1 MLSTVMTKGERGMI
15 LEDWRHMNMSYLK
28 AMCMYNVMYIPEGCN
43 HVKLSS
49 RKYTLHVLHII
60 KCTSGGFSD
69 CARQCNNFKE
79 NYLLT
84 GSEIGLPV
92 CWLLWGGLTL
102 ARGGTPRYWGRS
114 IGAWG

>member
-69 CARQCNNFKE
+69 CLRKTISSQAVKLV
-79 NYLLT
+79 YLFA
-84 GSEIGLPV
+84 GCCGE
-92 CWLLWGGLTL
+92 
-102 ARGGTPRYWGRS
+102 A
-114 IGAWG
+114 